1 MALAR
6 VKLTGM
12 ASYTYGGRKLVRDKP
27 VEINDES
34 SIRHY
39 ESMKGRVEV
48 TRLAEKKTDK
58 PAKALEVAADQ
69 RESKVADSSPTPWSS
84 KSSVPELREAL
95 RSRDI
100 AFGDETKAQLLAL
113 LQELEPSKGEG

>member
-1 MALAR
+1 MAHAR

-34 SIRHY
+34 AIRHY

-48 TRLAEKKTDK
+48 TRLAEKKT
-58 PAKALEVAADQ
+58 AKAPEPVVQESDQ
-69 RESKVADSSPTPWSS
+69 RDRGSPTPWSS

-100 AFGDETKAQLLAL
+100 AFGDETKAQLLAI

>member
-48 TRLAEKKTDK
+48 TRLAEKKT
-58 PAKALEVAADQ
+58 AKAPEPVVQ
-69 RESKVADSSPTPWSS
+69 ESDLRDRSSPTPWSS

-100 AFGDETKAQLLAL
+100 AFGDETKAQLLAI

>member
-1 MALAR
+1 MAHAR

-34 SIRHY
+34 AIRHY

-58 PAKALEVAADQ
+58 PAKALEVAA
-69 RESKVADSSPTPWSS
+69 ESKVADSSPTPWSS